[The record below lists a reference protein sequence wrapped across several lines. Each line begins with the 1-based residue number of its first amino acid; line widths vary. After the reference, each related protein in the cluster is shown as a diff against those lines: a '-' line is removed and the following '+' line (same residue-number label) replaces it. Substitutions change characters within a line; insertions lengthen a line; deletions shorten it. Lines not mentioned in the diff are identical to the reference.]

1 MIKLLFILDIVSFL
15 LLFLI
20 SIFSWGDRITMMDEK
35 DLSKLYLF
43 SNFLVFIIMISNSI
57 LFVYGIYKLI
67 MDILKIVA

>member
-1 MIKLLFILDIVSFL
+1 
-15 LLFLI
+15 
-20 SIFSWGDRITMMDEK
+20 MMDEK

-43 SNFLVFIIMISNSI
+43 SNFLVFIIMVSNSI